1 MSYLSS
7 PYLLFGDYIGAG
19 SIGQANLRFIESEI
33 EEMGGLEVDHIS
45 TSPEFY
51 RGNAHVL
58 WFDGAYGT
66 RAVHFLENSDNE
78 DFNEWRDYIMESLE
92 AYPILDE
99 DLHSEIDREWF
110 NDAIEILADELS
122 SEFFDELEMTQ
133 EEVAVA
139 LFEYEEEADKWDS
152 DLTLLLCSYQEEYS
166 GGYISLSK
174 GEREDIKNFLIKYL
188 ETA

>member
-7 PYLLFGDYIGAG
+7 PYLLVGDYIGAG
-19 SIGQANLRFIESEI
+19 SVGVANLQVIEAELTEMKGI
-33 EEMGGLEVDHIS
+33 EVAHIS

-66 RAVHFLENSDNE
+66 RGVHFLETSDNE
-78 DFNEWRDYIMESLE
+78 EFNEWRDYILESLE
-92 AYPILDE
+92 VHPILDD

-110 NDAIEILADELS
+110 EDAIELLADELS
-122 SEFFDELEMTQ
+122 TQFFDELEMTQ
-133 EEVAVA
+133 EEVAIA
-139 LFEYEEEADKWDS
+139 LQEYEEEADQWGS
-152 DLTLLLCSYQEEYS
+152 DLTLLLCSYSEEYT

-174 GEREDIKNFLIKYL
+174 GEMEDIKNFLIKYQ